1 MTARILGLAIGAMI
15 GGGIGYGIVVF
26 TSKWTAKVSHAR
38 PDMCLERSLPPY
50 PGGSHERDKVDAGAL
65 GRRQPWINC

>member
-26 TSKWTAKVSHAR
+26 LQIWTFR
-38 PDMCLERSLPPY
+38 GD
-50 PGGSHERDKVDAGAL
+50 
-65 GRRQPWINC
+65 